1 VDGNCIIRSSIIL
14 IVNVIWMIKS
24 RLSQARLAAHKG
36 KTIIS
41 PNARN
46 PTGRDLMGN
55 VWLDGIIILS
65 HIRIPR

>member
-1 VDGNCIIRSSIIL
+1 
-14 IVNVIWMIKS
+14 MIKS

-55 VWLDGIIILS
+55 VCVDGIIILKYFLKKYS
-65 HIRIPR
+65 LKTLM